1 MARVRMFVRD
11 VSLRI
16 KQTKDGVQQYAR
28 IVTHV
33 EIPSDEVY
41 NEVVA
46 MGRKQK
52 GSFIA
57 KLSEEQPSLPLKAGM
72 EG

>member
-16 KQTKDGVQQYAR
+16 KQTKDGVAQYAR

-33 EIPSDEVY
+33 EIPNDEVY
-41 NEVVA
+41 DEIVDL
-46 MGRKQK
+46 GRKQK
-52 GSFIA
+52 GSFVA
-57 KLSEEQPSLPLKAGM
+57 ELSEEQPDLPLKAGM
-72 EG
+72 SG